1 MGMSQKT
8 ADNRIVELRQ
18 GFSEYLKAQ
27 GKKSY
32 GTTVSDAFYLYRN
45 SFNLDFLA
53 LLDIEVIQQF
63 QNKANELLKSILRE
77 KSSANGGNIGAYT
90 SAITQLWR
98 YVHSNSANSAT
109 PVTVVSPSLPAIS
122 HIPRPSCEEVE
133 RYLHRWNTT
142 PDLFQPETVLKKL
155 FTETHPKNNSIDD
168 IILKVAALNTV
179 YNTYIYSVYPVAQHI
194 LSLKID
200 ERLSAGDETLVNE
213 LMRVLYTDGGK
224 IEHYSFATKYCSFH
238 NPDAFPIYDSYVGK
252 ILQYYRNQEGFSD
265 FKNSD
270 LKSYPHFK
278 RILSDFRQHFGL
290 EKYTTK
296 ELDQY
301 LWQFGKEYFK

>member
-1 MGMSQKT
+1 MHK
-8 ADNRIVELRQ
+8 
-18 GFSEYLKAQ
+18 
-27 GKKSY
+27 
-32 GTTVSDAFYLYRN
+32 
-45 SFNLDFLA
+45 
-53 LLDIEVIQQF
+53 
-63 QNKANELLKSILRE
+63 
-77 KSSANGGNIGAYT
+77 
-90 SAITQLWR
+90 
-98 YVHSNSANSAT
+98 
-109 PVTVVSPSLPAIS
+109 
-122 HIPRPSCEEVE
+122 
-133 RYLHRWNTT
+133 WNTT
-142 PDLFQPETVLKKL
+142 ADLFQPETVLKKL

-270 LKSYPHFK
+270 LKNYPHFK

-296 ELDQY
+296 EFDQY